1 MITTEGSQSLHPDS
15 SNEPAAESMMG
26 ANPFIGLTR
35 GQVAAALA
43 RWAGR
48 AAQRPSAV
56 AKAAAKLTRSQIG
69 RARRL
74 ANVGA

>member
-48 AAQRPSAV
+48 AWRNA
-56 AKAAAKLTRSQIG
+56 
-69 RARRL
+69 RARSRKQPRS
-74 ANVGA
+74 